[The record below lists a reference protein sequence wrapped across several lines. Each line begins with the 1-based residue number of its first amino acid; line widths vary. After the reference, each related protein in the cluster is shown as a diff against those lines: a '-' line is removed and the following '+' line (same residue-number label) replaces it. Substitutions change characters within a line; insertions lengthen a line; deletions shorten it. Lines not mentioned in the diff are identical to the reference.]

1 VDPTCQKYMVD
12 AARALTDSCGGL
24 VSGIQAGVRDP
35 QQRNDLARA
44 AKAATEALQQL
55 VNSTLCVG
63 SRTQANREAM
73 AAAAFEIQDAVARLM
88 SSEGNPNLIITASRN
103 VASAQGQL
111 IQAAKS
117 VAKYVPI
124 PVSPLL
130 VALSRSFAVWART
143 DALRRQQ

>member
-1 VDPTCQKYMVD
+1 MVD

-35 QQRNDLARA
+35 HMRNDLARA

-55 VNSTLCVG
+55 VNSTLCAG

-88 SSEGNPNLIITASRN
+88 SSEGNPNLIITASRS
-103 VASAQGQL
+103 VAVAQGQL

-117 VAKYVPI
+117 VAKYV
-124 PVSPLL
+124 L
-130 VALSRSFAVWART
+130 F
-143 DALRRQQ
+143 QH